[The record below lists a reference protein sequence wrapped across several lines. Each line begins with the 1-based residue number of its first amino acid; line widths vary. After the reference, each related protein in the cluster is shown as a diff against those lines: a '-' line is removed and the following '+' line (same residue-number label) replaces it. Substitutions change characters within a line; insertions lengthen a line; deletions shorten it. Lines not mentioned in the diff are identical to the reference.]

1 MRTNQRLVATIVT
14 AAAFA
19 APAAASAMPAPP
31 PSAGTAMTPPAFHV
45 SGTTDRVAPRDL
57 VASGVG
63 TVTVLLLTG
72 GSLAAG
78 LAGGVGGS
86 RLRRRHSLA

>member
-1 MRTNQRLVATIVT
+1 MRTNRRLVATVIS
-14 AAAFA
+14 AAALA
-19 APAAASAMPAPP
+19 APAAAPAMPAPLD
-31 PSAGTAMTPPAFHV
+31 AGSSTTRPADHVGAARTAPLRPDV
-45 SGTTDRVAPRDL
+45 

-72 GSLAAG
+72 GGVAAG
-78 LAGGVGGS
+78 LAGGLGGG